1 MCPQTHTPVV
11 LILLPHHASV
21 LPHITPGAKLSHLTS
36 VHWKSIH
43 SEHLVSFSKIDEEGN
58 SKGSRE
64 RGEGGAASDS
74 TEHATPP
81 PLCSTSSQIIP
92 QLLSSNEHS
101 TTSVTLPPAGTL
113 ASESFMQQG
122 GG

>member
-1 MCPQTHTPVV
+1 MV
-11 LILLPHHASV
+11 LILLPHHASA
-21 LPHITPGAKLSHLTS
+21 LPHITPGAKLSHLTGA
-36 VHWKSIH
+36 HWKSIH
-43 SEHLVSFSKIDEEGN
+43 SEHLVSFSGINEEGN
-58 SKGSRE
+58 SKGAGE

-81 PLCSTSSQIIP
+81 PSCSTSSLIVP

-113 ASESFMQQG
+113 ASELFMQQG
-122 GG
+122 GR

>member
-1 MCPQTHTPVV
+1 MFPQTHTPVV

-21 LPHITPGAKLSHLTS
+21 LPHINTDAKLSRFTS

-43 SEHLVSFSKIDEEGN
+43 SEHLVSFSKTNEEGK
-58 SKGSRE
+58 SKGSGE
-64 RGEGGAASDS
+64 RGEGGAALDS

-81 PLCSTSSQIIP
+81 PSCTTSSLIIP

-101 TTSVTLPPAGTL
+101 TTSVTLPPAGAL
-113 ASESFMQQG
+113 ASELFIQRG